1 MSDQLSTSSQ
11 PQLTIRHAAEPDT
24 HAVTDLINTAFQVE
38 KFFLGSDRLNAE
50 EVRLRLGRGTF
61 LLLDDAGVLVGCVY
75 AELRGDSGYLGL
87 LSVTPQRQKAGLSR
101 MLMTAAEEY
110 FRANGCRCA
119 ELRIVNLR
127 RELPPYYR
135 HLGYQE
141 VGTEKFP
148 AEIPAILPCHFLI
161 MRKVLL

>member
-1 MSDQLSTSSQ
+1 MSDQLPANSRQ
-11 PQLTIRHAAEPDT
+11 DLTIRHAAEPDT
-24 HAVTDLINTAFQVE
+24 EALTKLINEAFQVE
-38 KFFLGSDRLNAE
+38 RFFLASDRLNVA
-50 EVRLRLGRGTF
+50 EVRERLVRGTF
-61 LLLDDAGVLVGCVY
+61 LLLEDDGALVGCVY
-75 AELRGDSGYLGL
+75 AELRGESGYVGL

-110 FRANGCRCA
+110 FRTNGCRWT

-127 RELPPYYR
+127 KELPPYYR

-141 VGTEKFP
+141 VGTEEFP

-161 MRKVLL
+161 MRKALL